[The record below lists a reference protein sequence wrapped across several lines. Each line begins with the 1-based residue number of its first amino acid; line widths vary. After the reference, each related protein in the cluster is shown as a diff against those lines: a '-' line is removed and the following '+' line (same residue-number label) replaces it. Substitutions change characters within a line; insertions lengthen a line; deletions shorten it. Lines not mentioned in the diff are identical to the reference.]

1 MRSIWKGS
9 IAFGLVNVPVKVYS
23 ATEDHDIKFHQ
34 VHAKDNGRIR
44 YKRVCEVCGEV
55 VEYRDIAKAYESDD
69 GQTVVITDEDIATL
83 PEERSREIE
92 VLEFVPASDIDPM
105 MYDRSYFLE
114 PDGKSSKS
122 YVLLAKTLME
132 TDRVAIVHFAL
143 RNKTRLAALRVQD
156 FSKRDVMV
164 IQTLLWPDEI
174 RDPDFPV
181 LDKKVEVKPAELK
194 MAEQVVE
201 SMTDDFNPDRYH
213 DDYQEQLHELVQ
225 AKLEGGEA
233 FTTEEQPKELD
244 ETEDVSD
251 LLGQAGGQR
260 EGPTCGR
267 RFRRRQAGQ
276 EGTRQEGRGQESTC
290 QERGEEGT
298 CEEGRQEGC
307 GEEITTRAD
316 SPAAPGARRGSG
328 AARRPSDEPSRGHG
342 GTHCPPRQP
351 RPHAVRQCRSD
362 RQTDRITLAAWPGS
376 TAPGATRSTRRHT
389 SVHAG

>member
-55 VEYRDIAKAYESDD
+55 VEYRDIAKAFESDD
-69 GQTVVITDEDIATL
+69 GQSVIITDEDIATL

-92 VLEFVPASDIDPM
+92 VLEFVPASDLDPM
-105 MYDRSYFLE
+105 MYDKSYFLE

-143 RNKTRLAALRVQD
+143 RNKTRLAALRVKD
-156 FSKRDVMV
+156 FSKRDIMV
-164 IQTLLWPDEI
+164 IHTLLWPDEV

-181 LDKKVEVKPAELK
+181 LDKEVEIKPAELK
-194 MAEQVVE
+194 MAGQVVE

-213 DDYQEQLHELVQ
+213 DDYQDQLRELVE

-233 FTTEEQPKELD
+233 FAVEEQPTELD

-251 LLGQAGGQR
+251 LLAKL
-260 EGPTCGR
+260 E
-267 RFRRRQAGQ
+267 A
-276 EGTRQEGRGQESTC
+276 SVK
-290 QERGEEGT
+290 
-298 CEEGRQEGC
+298 
-307 GEEITTRAD
+307 
-316 SPAAPGARRGSG
+316 ARRSG
-328 AARRPSDEPSRGHG
+328 GGAPSD
-342 GTHCPPRQP
+342 
-351 RPHAVRQCRSD
+351 
-362 RQTDRITLAAWPGS
+362 AADDEDEDKPKKKAPAKKAAAKKAPAKK
-376 TAPGATRSTRRHT
+376 TAAKKTAAKKAPAKKAAKKS
-389 SVHAG
+389 

>member
-23 ATEDHDIKFHQ
+23 AQQDHDVKFHQ

-44 YKRVCEVCGEV
+44 YRRVCEIDGEE
-55 VEYRDIAKAYESDD
+55 VEYRDIARAYESDD
-69 GQTVVITDEDIATL
+69 GQTVIITDEDIATL

-114 PDGKSSKS
+114 PEGKSSKS
-122 YVLLAKTLME
+122 YVLLTKTLKE

-181 LDKKVEVKPAELK
+181 LDKEVDIKPAELK
-194 MAEQVVE
+194 MATQVVD
-201 SMTDDFNPDRYH
+201 SMTDDDFNPDRYH
-213 DDYQEQLHELVQ
+213 DEYQEQLRELIQ

-233 FTTEEQPKELD
+233 FTTEEQPQELD

-251 LLGQAGGQR
+251 LLAKL
-260 EGPTCGR
+260 EASVKAR
-267 RFRRRQAGQ
+267 R
-276 EGTRQEGRGQESTC
+276 EGRGGAKGSDDDKPAKKAPAKKSAAKKAAKTPAKK
-290 QERGEEGT
+290 T
-298 CEEGRQEGC
+298 
-307 GEEITTRAD
+307 AKK
-316 SPAAPGARRGSG
+316 SPAKK
-328 AARRPSDEPSRGHG
+328 
-342 GTHCPPRQP
+342 
-351 RPHAVRQCRSD
+351 
-362 RQTDRITLAAWPGS
+362 S
-376 TAPGATRSTRRHT
+376 TAKKTA
-389 SVHAG
+389 AKK

>member
-23 ATEDHDIKFHQ
+23 ATEDHDLKFHQ

-55 VEYRDIAKAYESDD
+55 VEYRDIAKAFESDD

-83 PEERSREIE
+83 PEERSHEIE
-92 VLEFVPASDIDPM
+92 VVEFVPASEIDPL

-122 YVLLAKTLME
+122 YVLLAKTLAD

-143 RNKTRLAALRVQD
+143 RSKTRLAALRVKD

-164 IQTLLWPDEI
+164 IHTLLWPDEI

-181 LDKKVEVKPAELK
+181 LDKEVEIKPAELK
-194 MAEQVVE
+194 MAGQVVE
-201 SMTDDFNPDRYH
+201 SMADDFRPDEFR
-213 DDYQEQLHELVQ
+213 DTYQEQLRELVA

-233 FTTEEQPKELD
+233 FTTEDQPAELD

-251 LLGQAGGQR
+251 LLAKL
-260 EGPTCGR
+260 EASVK
-267 RFRRRQAGQ
+267 RRRG
-276 EGTRQEGRGQESTC
+276 ESGDDGDGDGD
-290 QERGEEGT
+290 GE
-298 CEEGRQEGC
+298 
-307 GEEITTRAD
+307 AKKA
-316 SPAAPGARRGSG
+316 PAKKASG
-328 AARRPSDEPSRGHG
+328 AARPATSGSAKKAPAKK
-342 GTHCPPRQP
+342 T
-351 RPHAVRQCRSD
+351 AVKKAPAKK
-362 RQTDRITLAAWPGS
+362 AAKK
-376 TAPGATRSTRRHT
+376 APAKKS
-389 SVHAG
+389 